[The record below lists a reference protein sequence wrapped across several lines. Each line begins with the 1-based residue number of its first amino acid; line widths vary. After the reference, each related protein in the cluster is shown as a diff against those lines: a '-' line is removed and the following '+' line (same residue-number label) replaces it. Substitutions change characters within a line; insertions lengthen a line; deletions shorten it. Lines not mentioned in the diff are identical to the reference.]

1 MGDKVPED
9 KNDFILSLD
18 SVSPKVGTEL
28 SGKALWSILSSLA
41 LILLYISIR
50 FEFKF
55 ALGAILALVHDITIT
70 LGIFSLTGYEVTLS
84 TVAAFLTIVGYS
96 LNDTIVILDR
106 IRENMKSSGTVLL
119 ESTINKSINQSLSRT
134 LITSMTT
141 LLVITV
147 LLMYGGAT
155 IRPFAFTLL
164 VGVIIGTY
172 SSIYVA
178 STFLTTLYKSNY
190 LSGLLFFLIIFFRKE
205 SIPFNKQAIKL
216 YLSFGLLNF
225 ALSYGITYW
234 ATQYVYSSISSIL
247 WGLFPLFTSVMAH
260 FMLSGDDNEKLTSN
274 KLKALFLGF
283 IGMVFIGSNQS
294 IDLQSQ
300 SFLAIM
306 VLVGAIIIAAW
317 PSVLYKKYNDVV
329 GPYQMNAVCQVLTG
343 VIMLSLSSLLKED
356 LAKIVWTDQLLF
368 ASAYLVLFGGVISW
382 GIYFWLYKYLSVT
395 QVTYVAIF
403 PPIVAIILGWIFLNE
418 VLSAKEIIGTIFILG
433 SSVLIYRK

>member
-1 MGDKVPED
+1 MNNKILFP
-9 KNDFILSLD
+9 FI
-18 SVSPKVGTEL
+18 
-28 SGKALWSILSSLA
+28 ALC
-41 LILLYISIR
+41 LIW
-50 FEFKF
+50 
-55 ALGAILALVHDITIT
+55 G
-70 LGIFSLTGYEVTLS
+70 S
-84 TVAAFLTIVGYS
+84 TWYFIKIS
-96 LNDTIVILDR
+96 LNAGVP
-106 IRENMKSSGTVLL
+106 
-119 ESTINKSINQSLSRT
+119 
-134 LITSMTT
+134 
-141 LLVITV
+141 
-147 LLMYGGAT
+147 
-155 IRPFAFTLL
+155 PFFG
-164 VGVIIGTY
+164 VG
-172 SSIYVA
+172 
-178 STFLTTLYKSNY
+178 FRFF
-190 LSGLLFFLIIFFRKE
+190 LSGLLFFLIIFLRKE

-356 LAKIVWTDQLLF
+356 LAQIVWTDQLLF